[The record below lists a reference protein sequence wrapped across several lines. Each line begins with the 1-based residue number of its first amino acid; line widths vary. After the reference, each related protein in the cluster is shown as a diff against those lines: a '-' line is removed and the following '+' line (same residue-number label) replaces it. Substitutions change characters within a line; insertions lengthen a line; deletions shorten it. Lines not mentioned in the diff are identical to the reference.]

1 MGPLMKHRI
10 ALTLVVLAPILV
22 LAPNRVLSQEHTESS
37 RKILTK
43 VTPQYPDLARTMR
56 IQGTVRA
63 DVLVAPNGTVKSLE
77 VRGGHPLLAQSAQI
91 ALRQWK
97 WEPAPHETHESVEL
111 RFMP

>member
-1 MGPLMKHRI
+1 MKNRI
-10 ALTLVVLAPILV
+10 ALTLLILVPILA
-22 LAPNRVLSQEHTESS
+22 LAPNLVLSQEHTESS

-63 DVLVAPNGTVKSLE
+63 DVLVAPNGAVKSLE

-111 RFMP
+111 RFTP